1 MFFYIIL
8 AGLVVAVGRYFW
20 RMYIIGNSRKLEYH
34 LRKQLFDHLLTLSPN
49 YFNTHKTGDLMSHA
63 TNDISAVRRA
73 LGFGIIMLID
83 SLFFDYTHFIHDD
96 KYY

>member
-1 MFFYIIL
+1 
-8 AGLVVAVGRYFW
+8 
-20 RMYIIGNSRKLEYH
+20 MYIIGNSRKLEYH